1 MESSLEKI
9 QSIYNN
15 ELQVLRKEMEY
26 KNKIINKTLETKENI
41 NNKAV
46 QPNPLAIRQMIQMI
60 RTDMREKRSKYQ
72 KTIIQVK
79 IRNTPSKK

>member
-15 ELQVLRKEMEY
+15 ELQVLRKELEY
-26 KNKIINKTLETKENI
+26 KNKIINK
-41 NNKAV
+41 AV
-46 QPNPLAIRQMIQMI
+46 QPNPLPIRQMIQMI

-72 KTIIQVK
+72 KTIIQIK